1 MSTVCFPALA
11 ESDAPRRSVGA
22 LDPPV
27 AEAKRKNRVM
37 TPTSEPVM
45 TPGNEPGAPPDAG
58 RQRRRKRRIE
68 IAATVLLSAATV
80 LTAWSAF
87 QATKWSGVQAIAF
100 SRASASRTES
110 VRDSTAAGQQSIA
123 DVSMFVAWLTATD
136 QGQTR
141 LADLLAKRF
150 RGEFKVAFDAW
161 EATNPLKNP
170 SAPATPFAMPEYR
183 SASARRAGE
192 LEALATTQFKQ
203 ATDAN
208 QRSDNYVLMTV
219 LFAVVLFFG
228 AVSTQLELAS
238 IQISMLGVAAVV
250 FIASVAITST
260 FPVKL

>member
-1 MSTVCFPALA
+1 
-11 ESDAPRRSVGA
+11 
-22 LDPPV
+22 
-27 AEAKRKNRVM
+27 M

-45 TPGNEPGAPPDAG
+45 TSANEPGAPPDADG
-58 RQRRRKRRIE
+58 QRRRTRRIE

-110 VRDSTAAGQQSIA
+110 IRASTVAGQQRIA
-123 DVSMFVAWLTATD
+123 DVTMFTAWLTATD

-141 LADLLAKRF
+141 LADLLATRF
-150 RGEFKVAFDAW
+150 RGELKIAFDAW
-161 EATNPLKNP
+161 EATNPFKNP

-192 LEALATTQFKQ
+192 LETLATTQFKQ

-228 AVSTQLELAS
+228 AVTTHLEPVP

-250 FIASVAITST
+250 FITSVTITAT